1 MVWPQYELECADLI
15 WSVDEKIFGIQCR
28 DICMAS
34 VVGEYDYAKK
44 DFIFRKKDQLKNF
57 KTFILVVNVIADEI
71 FYHN

>member
-34 VVGEYDYAKK
+34 VVGEYDYAIK
-44 DFIFRKKDQLKNF
+44 DFNL
-57 KTFILVVNVIADEI
+57 
-71 FYHN
+71 